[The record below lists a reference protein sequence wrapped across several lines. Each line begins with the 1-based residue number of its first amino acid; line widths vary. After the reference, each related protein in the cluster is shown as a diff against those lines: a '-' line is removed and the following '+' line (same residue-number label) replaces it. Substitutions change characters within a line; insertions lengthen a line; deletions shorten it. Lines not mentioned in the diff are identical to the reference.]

1 MGELRHVRRIV
12 GILGAA
18 LALGVAVVGSREFD
32 ADRVRVMRQEARR
45 TAEAAGQRAADGL
58 SAHLAELR
66 LKADTAA
73 SNPRLVFALQGN
85 VDERTMRDLWRTEEW
100 WRPWRTEFKVYALAF
115 GGPRLDVVE
124 GVGANDL
131 SVGSLLR
138 RVRERGDSA
147 AEIVAGRTGPY
158 AAAAT
163 LVSVPGREHPAV
175 LVLARPVDPAAL
187 RAIADKAA
195 GPVALALDG
204 RVVADAGADAER
216 SLLASAIAADPKAP
230 LVEAPDGSWAAV
242 RTPLGPALAL
252 WTFASGAANA
262 HDADAVAKERKVTL
276 WAVALLVAG
285 VALLLAFRRSQP
297 ALAGAGQPTLRTDA
311 DAQRPPGGGTL
322 RGAGPGLASGHSPND
337 GADVSDGTP
346 ERVRDP
352 REEPAR
358 RGRATS
364 PRDTSH
370 SGTELAPRT
379 PPREVTFG
387 RYMLLDRLGE
397 GGMAEVYTAVTF
409 GAEGFRRKFVVKRL
423 RPEFSRDPHMVDQF
437 IDEANLASSMVHS
450 NIVPVFDFGKVGD
463 EYFIAQEYI
472 LGRDLMR
479 LTKQSLATDGRPLP
493 LAAALFIASETLKA
507 LEYAHTKTS
516 ETGEPLGIVHRDVSP
531 SNVLVSARGE
541 VKLFDFGIV
550 KAEGRVTQTQSGVV
564 KGNVT
569 FMSPEQAR
577 GGQVDGRADLFSL
590 GLVLFYMLKGS
601 VLYQGS
607 TTYELLVR
615 AATGPGLVELKM
627 LDELPGSAGPLLRRA
642 LEVRPADRFQ
652 TAREFRDAISPHM
665 GTGGTELGSLIQHL
679 FAEDFRAEE
688 SRFRA
693 AGSVTPPPATDP
705 PYTRRS

>member
-1 MGELRHVRRIV
+1 V

-18 LALGVAVVGSREFD
+18 LALGVAVLGSREFD
-32 ADRVRVMRQEARR
+32 ADRARVMRQEARR

-115 GGPRLDVVE
+115 GTARLDVVE

-131 SVGSLLR
+131 SVGGLLR
-138 RVRERGDSA
+138 RVREHGDSV
-147 AEIVAGRTGPY
+147 AEIVAGRAGPY

-163 LVSVPGREHPAV
+163 LVAVPGRDHPVV
-175 LVLARPVDPAAL
+175 LVLAKPLDPAAL
-187 RAIADKAA
+187 RTIADKAA

-216 SLLASAIAADPKAP
+216 ALLASAIAADPNAP
-230 LVEAPDGSWAAV
+230 LYEAPDGTWAAAH
-242 RTPLGPALAL
+242 TALGPSLAL
-252 WTFASGAANA
+252 WTFASAAANA
-262 HDADAVAKERKVTL
+262 HDADAVAKERKLTL

-285 VALLLAFRRSQP
+285 VAMLLGFRRSP
-297 ALAGAGQPTLRTDA
+297 AQANSVAGPAATQSYA
-311 DAQRPPGGGTL
+311 PPPQGTL
-322 RGAGPGLASGHSPND
+322 RGASPALAPGLSPAGNVD
-337 GADVSDGTP
+337 RP
-346 ERVRDP
+346 
-352 REEPAR
+352 
-358 RGRATS
+358 
-364 PRDTSH
+364 TSH
-370 SGTELAPRT
+370 SATELAPRA
-379 PPREVTFG
+379 PAGEATFG
-387 RYMLLDRLGE
+387 RYTLLDRLGE

-423 RPEFSRDPHMVDQF
+423 RPEFCREPSMVDQF

-472 LGRDLMR
+472 LGRDLGR
-479 LTKQSLATDGRPLP
+479 FTKQSLAKDGRPPP
-493 LAAALFIASETLKA
+493 LAAVMFIASETLKA

-516 ETGEPLGIVHRDVSP
+516 ENGEPLGIVHRDVSP

-577 GGQVDGRADLFSL
+577 GGAVDGRADLFSL
-590 GLVLFYMLKGS
+590 GLVMYYMLTGN
-601 VLYQGS
+601 VLYQGA

-615 AATGPGLVELKM
+615 AATGPGLVELGL
-627 LDELPGSAGPLLRRA
+627 LDTLPGAAGSILRRA
-642 LEVRPADRFQ
+642 LEVKPAERFQ
-652 TAREFRDAISPHM
+652 TAREFREALAPHL
-665 GTGGTELGSLIQHL
+665 GTGGSELASLIHHL

-693 AGSVTPPPATDP
+693 AGSTTVPPGPSDAP
-705 PYTRRS
+705 SIRRT

>member
-1 MGELRHVRRIV
+1 MRRIV

-18 LALGVAVVGSREFD
+18 LALGVAVLGSREFD

-131 SVGSLLR
+131 SVGGLLR

-163 LVSVPGREHPAV
+163 MVSVPGREHPV
-175 LVLARPVDPAAL
+175 MLVLAKPVDPSAL
-187 RAIADKAA
+187 RAVADKAA

-204 RVVADAGADAER
+204 RLMADAGADAER
-216 SLLASAIAADPKAP
+216 SLLATAIAADPKAP

-242 RTPLGPALAL
+242 RTALGPSLAL
-252 WTFASGAANA
+252 WTFASSAASA

-285 VALLLAFRRSQP
+285 VALLLAFRRSQAPLTSTAPTTTLRAETYAPPAQGTLQGAGP
-297 ALAGAGQPTLRTDA
+297 ALA
-311 DAQRPPGGGTL
+311 PG
-322 RGAGPGLASGHSPND
+322 RSPNGNID
-337 GADVSDGTP
+337 RP
-346 ERVRDP
+346 
-352 REEPAR
+352 
-358 RGRATS
+358 
-364 PRDTSH
+364 TSH
-370 SGTELAPRT
+370 SATQIAPRT
-379 PPREVTFG
+379 PVGELIFG
-387 RYMLLDRLGE
+387 RYTLLDRLGE

-423 RPEFSRDPHMVDQF
+423 RPEYAREPSMVDQF

-472 LGRDLMR
+472 LGRDLSR
-479 LTKQSLATDGRPLP
+479 FTKESLAKDGRPLP
-493 LAAALFIASETLKA
+493 LAATLFIASETLKA
-507 LEYAHTKTS
+507 LEYAHTKTG
-516 ETGEPLGIVHRDVSP
+516 ETGQPLGIVHRDVSP

-577 GGQVDGRADLFSL
+577 GGEVDGRADLFSL
-590 GLVLFYMLKGS
+590 GLVIFYMLKGD

-615 AATGPGLVELKM
+615 AATGPGLVELKL
-627 LDELPGSAGPLLRRA
+627 LDDLPGAAGPLLRRA

-652 TAREFRDAISPHM
+652 TAREFREAIAPHL

-679 FAEDFRAEE
+679 FADDFRAEE

-693 AGSVTPPPATDP
+693 AGSATPPPGAADTP
-705 PYTRRS
+705 STRRP

>member
-1 MGELRHVRRIV
+1 M

-18 LALGVAVVGSREFD
+18 LALGVAVLGSREFD
-32 ADRVRVMRQEARR
+32 ADRARVMRQEARR

-115 GGPRLDVVE
+115 GTVRLDVVE
-124 GVGANDL
+124 GVGANEL
-131 SVGSLLR
+131 SVGGLLR
-138 RVRERGDSA
+138 RVREHGDSA
-147 AEIVAGRTGPY
+147 AEIVASRAGPY

-163 LVSVPGREHPAV
+163 LVAVPGREHPVV
-175 LVLARPVDPAAL
+175 LVLAKPVDPAAL
-187 RAIADKAA
+187 RTIADKAA

-204 RVVADAGADAER
+204 RVVANAGPDAER
-216 SLLASAIAADPKAP
+216 ALLAAAIAAAP
-230 LVEAPDGSWAAV
+230 QGPLFEAPDGTWAAA
-242 RTPLGPALAL
+242 RTPLGSALAL
-252 WTFASGAANA
+252 WTFASAAANA

-285 VALLLAFRRSQP
+285 VAMLLAFRRGPP
-297 ALAGAGQPTLRTDA
+297 APVTTTTAASSA
-311 DAQRPPGGGTL
+311 DSYPGLPAGTL
-322 RGAGPGLASGHSPND
+322 RGAGPGLAPGRSPDSNVD
-337 GADVSDGTP
+337 RP
-346 ERVRDP
+346 
-352 REEPAR
+352 
-358 RGRATS
+358 
-364 PRDTSH
+364 TSH
-370 SGTELAPRT
+370 SATELAPRT
-379 PPREVTFG
+379 PLGEATFG
-387 RYMLLDRLGE
+387 RYTLLDRLGE

-409 GAEGFRRKFVVKRL
+409 GAEGFRRKFVIKRL
-423 RPEFSRDPHMVDQF
+423 RPEFSREPSMVDQF

-472 LGRDLMR
+472 LGRDLGR
-479 LTKQSLATDGRPLP
+479 FTKQSLTRDGRPPP
-493 LAAALFIASETLKA
+493 LASVLYIASETLKA

-516 ETGEPLGIVHRDVSP
+516 ENGEPLGIVHRDVSP

-577 GGQVDGRADLFSL
+577 GGAVDGRADLFSL
-590 GLVLFYMLKGS
+590 GLVIYYMLKGS

-615 AATGPGLVELKM
+615 AATGPSLVELG
-627 LDELPGSAGPLLRRA
+627 LVDTLPGAAGPILRRA
-642 LEVRPADRFQ
+642 LEVRPDDRFQ
-652 TAREFRDAISPHM
+652 TAREFREAIAPHL
-665 GTGGTELGSLIQHL
+665 GTGGTELASLIHHL
-679 FAEDFRAEE
+679 FADDFRAEE

-693 AGSVTPPPATDP
+693 AGPATVP
-705 PYTRRS
+705 PGATDAPSLRRT

>member
-1 MGELRHVRRIV
+1 VRRIV
-12 GILGAA
+12 GLLGAA
-18 LALGVAVVGSREFD
+18 LALGVAVLGSREFD
-32 ADRVRVMRQEARR
+32 ADRARVIRQEARR

-115 GGPRLDVVE
+115 GTARLDVVE
-124 GVGANDL
+124 GVAAGDL
-131 SVGSLLR
+131 SVGGLLH
-138 RVRERGDSA
+138 RVREHGDSA

-163 LVSVPGREHPAV
+163 LVAVPGREHPVV
-175 LVLARPVDPAAL
+175 LVLAKPVDPAAL
-187 RAIADKAA
+187 RTIADKAA

-204 RVVADAGADAER
+204 RVVADAGPDGER
-216 SLLASAIAADPKAP
+216 ALLASAIGTAPKAP
-230 LVEAPDGSWAAV
+230 LFEAPDGTWAAV
-242 RTPLGPALAL
+242 RTPLGPSLAL

-262 HDADAVAKERKVTL
+262 HDAEAVAKERKVTL

-285 VALLLAFRRSQP
+285 VAMLLGFRRSHAP
-297 ALAGAGQPTLRTDA
+297 AGTVTASERAAPT
-311 DAQRPPGGGTL
+311 PPQGTL
-322 RGAGPGLASGHSPND
+322 RGAGPVLASGRSPAGNVD
-337 GADVSDGTP
+337 RP
-346 ERVRDP
+346 
-352 REEPAR
+352 
-358 RGRATS
+358 
-364 PRDTSH
+364 TSH
-370 SGTELAPRT
+370 SATELAPRL
-379 PPREVTFG
+379 PGGEATFG
-387 RYMLLDRLGE
+387 RYTLLDRLGE

-409 GAEGFRRKFVVKRL
+409 GAEGFRRKFVIKRL
-423 RPEFSRDPHMVDQF
+423 RPEYSREPSMVDQF

-472 LGRDLMR
+472 LGRDLTR
-479 LTKQSLATDGRPLP
+479 FTKQSLATDGRPPP
-493 LAAALFIASETLKA
+493 LASVLYIASETLKA

-516 ETGEPLGIVHRDVSP
+516 ETGQPLGIVHRDVSP

-577 GGQVDGRADLFSL
+577 GGAVDARADLFSL
-590 GLVLFYMLKGS
+590 GLVIYYMLKGS

-615 AATGPGLVELKM
+615 AATGPGLVELGL
-627 LDELPGSAGPLLRRA
+627 LDTLPGAAGTILRRA
-642 LEVRPADRFQ
+642 LEVKPADRFQ
-652 TAREFRDAISPHM
+652 TAREFREAIAPHL
-665 GTGGTELGSLIQHL
+665 GTGGTELASLIHHL
-679 FAEDFRAEE
+679 FADDFRAEE

-693 AGSVTPPPATDP
+693 AGPVTSSPNPTDAP
-705 PYTRRS
+705 SLRRP